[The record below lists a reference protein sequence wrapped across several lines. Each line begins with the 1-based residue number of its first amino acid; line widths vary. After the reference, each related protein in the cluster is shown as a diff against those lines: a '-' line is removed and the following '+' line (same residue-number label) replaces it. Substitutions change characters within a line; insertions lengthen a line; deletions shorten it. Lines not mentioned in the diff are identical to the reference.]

1 MGPPGAAPNGVDLH
15 ALRGLLVGQSLD
27 HLPAMALG
35 YRAHH
40 DRECGGRRGVERWGG
55 LCGGEAVSFVE
66 SPAGPRSRVPLDVR
80 PGGVVALMLVIRS
93 ARPRAFGRLGE
104 VVGEAV
110 GDQGWLGAGE
120 LLLTMSAR
128 LCVIRVM

>member
-1 MGPPGAAPNGVDLH
+1 
-15 ALRGLLVGQSLD
+15 
-27 HLPAMALG
+27 
-35 YRAHH
+35 
-40 DRECGGRRGVERWGG
+40 
-55 LCGGEAVSFVE
+55 
-66 SPAGPRSRVPLDVR
+66 
-80 PGGVVALMLVIRS
+80 MLVIRS